1 MAEEKNDAAAAQ
13 EKDQAVA
20 TQPPCRC
27 AAREEHPL
35 KVPYAPEREE
45 KRRGGSTIKRE
56 QISFLFSPHR
66 HMGQISN
73 FHCGDNFH

>member
-35 KVPYAPEREE
+35 KVPYAPGSVPSGFT
-45 KRRGGSTIKRE
+45 GGSRFLSLRTLI
-56 QISFLFSPHR
+56 IS
-66 HMGQISN
+66 
-73 FHCGDNFH
+73 

>member
-35 KVPYAPEREE
+35 KVPYAPG
-45 KRRGGSTIKRE
+45 RGDRGPVGPIIVIE
-56 QISFLFSPHR
+56 YQDHLISIIVRCF
-66 HMGQISN
+66 
-73 FHCGDNFH
+73 

>member
-35 KVPYAPEREE
+35 KVPYAPGRWH
-45 KRRGGSTIKRE
+45 
-56 QISFLFSPHR
+56 L
-66 HMGQISN
+66 
-73 FHCGDNFH
+73 